1 MSSFIKRKR
10 NGLLVALGL
19 LVGVLIILVLVINRQ
34 TPQKTDEVIA
44 APLVRVIQTQ
54 LLPLRIEARGNGLAR
69 AANTWQAIANVPGR
83 VIYRHPQLE
92 DGVLQAAG
100 TLLLELDPSRYH
112 LAEAEALAKLA
123 SLAAEQKRLE
133 VNATNA
139 KQLLAL
145 EKEGLQL
152 AERELAR
159 LQRLAKSGSVSH
171 SRHDAE
177 ERTILVQRKTVQSL
191 ENEVELLPSSRQRL
205 KAETEQA
212 ATRLE
217 QTRQDLKDTRFIAP
231 YDLRLGV
238 IEAELHQYI
247 NAGKR
252 LFQADGIASAEITAQ
267 IPLAKLR
274 RLVKTP
280 ESFKEEKLGL
290 DISDSID
297 FSGIDVEVK
306 LVGGEGAFWPA
317 KVVRVAKG
325 LNPKTRA
332 AQVVVEVTEPYRRAS
347 LPELPAL
354 QPDMYVQVKLSS
366 KATKPRLIIPASALH
381 QGEVYLVNE
390 QQRLERRRVEVAFEQ
405 QDMVIISKGLT
416 TGETLII
423 DDLSPAINGMLIQ
436 PLQDT
441 ASEQNLR
448 RKAKGETL

>member
-1 MSSFIKRKR
+1 MTSFIKRKR
-10 NGLLVALGL
+10 NGLLVALGVL
-19 LVGVLIILVLVINRQ
+19 LGVLIVLVLVANRQ
-34 TPQKTDEVIA
+34 APQKTDEVTA
-44 APLVRVIQTQ
+44 APVVRVIQTQ

-83 VIYRHPQLE
+83 VVYRHPQLE
-92 DGVLQAAG
+92 DGVLHAAD

-123 SLAAEQKRLE
+123 TLAAEQKRLE
-133 VNATNA
+133 VNAANA

-145 EKEGLQL
+145 EKEGLEL

-177 ERTILVQRKTVQSL
+177 ERAILVQRKTVQSL
-191 ENEVELLPSSRQRL
+191 ENEVQLLPSSRQRL
-205 KAETEQA
+205 KAEIEQA
-212 ATRLE
+212 STRLE
-217 QTRQDLKDTRFIAP
+217 QAKQDLKDTRFIAP

-238 IEAELHQYI
+238 IEAELHQFI

-252 LFQADGIASAEITAQ
+252 LFQADAIASAEITAQ
-267 IPLAKLR
+267 IPLAMLR
-274 RLVKTP
+274 RLVRAP
-280 ESFKEEKLGL
+280 EGLEEKKFNL
-290 DISDSID
+290 DISDQID
-297 FSGIDVEVK
+297 FSAIDVEVK
-306 LVGGEGAFWPA
+306 LVGGEGAAWPA

-366 KATKPRLIIPASALH
+366 EAAQPRLIIPASALH
-381 QGEVYLVNE
+381 QGEVYLVND
-390 QQRLERRRVEVAFEQ
+390 QQRLERRKVEVAFEQ
-405 QDMVIISKGLT
+405 QGMAIIAQGLT
-416 TGETLII
+416 GGETLII

-441 ASEQNLR
+441 ASEQSLR
-448 RKAKGETL
+448 QKAKGETL